1 MLSSVASNSKRIYQN
16 TNYLFNLQVVWDSFV
31 RPVCCVMSL
40 QEWVR
45 VVALPSVV
53 LELCLGEGRG
63 RERWVFLPLTTR
75 SVGYSSFSPIA

>member
-1 MLSSVASNSKRIYQN
+1 MALDSKRICQN

-40 QEWVR
+40 QEWAR

-53 LELCLGEGRG
+53 LELCLD
-63 RERWVFLPLTTR
+63 
-75 SVGYSSFSPIA
+75 